1 MEIKLDDLD
10 LDSLLDEKKLET
22 GFLKNYNGVL
32 LSDNHINILNKYNI
46 DFKKYNS
53 VNQLLYEIEDVLNDS
68 YGMDI
73 EDLEWVSMDISERN
87 YYQNT
92 QK

>member
-22 GFLKNYNGVL
+22 GFLKNYNGIL